1 MSSQLPRL
9 ITRVSLARKHRVRAA
24 AKAAGL
30 RLSDWLR
37 RAIGRELARERKKVT
52 PPSSSGSPTSNSD
65 VVDKTHD

>member
-9 ITRVSLARKHRVRAA
+9 TIRVPLARKQRVRAA

-37 RAIGRELARERKKVT
+37 RAIGRELARETKVA
-52 PPSSSGSPTSNSD
+52 PPSSSGTPASDDD
-65 VVDKTHD
+65 VVGRKA